1 MPISE
6 HNDMSQDNSAIV
18 FAIDLYSTSVLDQA
32 TVCCLRQLHDI
43 KFLPR
48 KMQ

>member
-6 HNDMSQDNSAIV
+6 HNNLSQDNSAAV
-18 FAIDLYSTSVLDQA
+18 FASDLYSASVFDWA

>member
-6 HNDMSQDNSAIV
+6 HNDLSQDNSATV
-18 FAIDLYSTSVLDQA
+18 FASDLYSASVLDRA
-32 TVCCLRQLHDI
+32 TVCCLQQLHNI